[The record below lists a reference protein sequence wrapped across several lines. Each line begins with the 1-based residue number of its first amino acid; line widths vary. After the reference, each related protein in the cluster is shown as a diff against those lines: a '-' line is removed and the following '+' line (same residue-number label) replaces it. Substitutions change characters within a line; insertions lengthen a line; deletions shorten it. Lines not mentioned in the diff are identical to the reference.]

1 MGTTR
6 RMAPPKVLLFGGS
19 GKTGRYVA
27 KFALE
32 ADHNVIAFV
41 RNPDKLRSVLG
52 EVGVSPA
59 LMENNLKI
67 LQGDLTDLN
76 AVRSAV
82 RDSGLSHANG
92 DVIIECAGK
101 PKGCEILAG
110 KPMLLPAVRA
120 IAETMREI
128 GLKRILIQ
136 TGAMT
141 SDTRLY
147 RDPSYLFKACLVTFM
162 SPLMCIKGMVSDNY
176 ALAPYVYREMDDME
190 WIVSRPG
197 LLAEKPSRS
206 TDAKALGVAWSEAF
220 VTSYVDLGEW
230 TAKAVFNADLVHT
243 SPSLAYVKR
252 K

>member
-1 MGTTR
+1 
-6 RMAPPKVLLFGGS
+6 MAPPKVLLFGGS
-19 GKTGRYVA
+19 GQTGRYVA

-32 ADHNVIAFV
+32 ADHDVIAFV

-59 LMENNLKI
+59 LMQDKLKV
-67 LQGDLTDLN
+67 LEGDLTDLN

-101 PKGCEILAG
+101 PKAFQILAG

-136 TGAMT
+136 TGAM
-141 SDTRLY
+141 SVDPRLD
-147 RDPSYLFKACLVTFM
+147 RDPSYPFKTFMATFM
-162 SPLMCIKGMVSDNY
+162 SPLMWIKGMVSDNH
-176 ALAPYVYREMDDME
+176 ALVPYVYREMDDLE

-197 LLAEKPSRS
+197 LLAEKPSKK
-206 TDAKALGVAWSEAF
+206 TDAKALGVARSEAF
-220 VTSYVDLGEW
+220 VTSFVDLGEW

-243 SPSLAYVKR
+243 APVLAYVKR